1 MHEIIM
7 QQAVMVANGF
17 QGFSRS
23 GTTWVP
29 LMLID
34 LHRLSVGLF
43 RQLLADLAT
52 QKFRHPMTLN

>member
-17 QGFSRS
+17 QGFSRP

-34 LHRLSVGLF
+34 LHRFKRGFVPTIIGRFSYTEI
-43 RQLLADLAT
+43 LAPDDS
-52 QKFRHPMTLN
+52 